1 MSEGRV
7 LVVDDDEAFR
17 FAIRKALRRAG
28 FEIDEAGS
36 GEEAIASL
44 TKSPPDAVLL
54 DLRMR
59 GMDGLEVLR
68 RRGGSPARFIVL
80 TGHGSVQAAVEAM
93 QLGAF
98 SFLEKPVDA
107 EELEPLLRQAIGEA
121 RRAREKGAE
130 EVPPLVGRSLAIEQ
144 VRHFVETVGPTD
156 ATVTIFGE
164 TGTGKEVV
172 ARHVHAASKRARG
185 PFVAL
190 NAATVPRDLFESEL
204 FGHKRGSFTG
214 AVADRKGLFRE
225 ADGGTLFIDELAE
238 LPIDSQAKLLRAL
251 ESRKIRAVGDGRETD
266 VDARIVA
273 ATNRDLWAEV
283 AAGRFR
289 EDLYFRLQVFP
300 ILLPPLRSR
309 LDDLGPLA
317 EHLLGRLGFGTLR
330 IDPSALHALQAYDWP
345 GNVRELLN
353 VLRRASLF
361 ADRGVID
368 GELARRMI
376 AASVFGHAGVTS
388 MRHGSERAAGAFAP
402 GAFVPRE
409 EPRRSTYDG
418 ERGPDR
424 SAERGADRISDV
436 GRSGE
441 MPLPES
447 ASLAEVERAH
457 IERVLAAQGGNI
469 TKAAIALGIDRRTLQ
484 RKLKSYGLEGE
495 G

>member
-28 FEIDEAGS
+28 FEVDEAAS
-36 GEEAIASL
+36 GEEAIATL
-44 TKSPPDAVLL
+44 IKSPPDAVLL

-121 RRAREKGAE
+121 RRAREKGAD
-130 EVPPLVGRSLAIEQ
+130 EVPPLVGRSLAIDQ
-144 VRHFVETVGPTD
+144 VRHFIETVGPTD

-172 ARHVHAASKRARG
+172 ARHVHAASKRARA

-251 ESRKIRAVGDGRETD
+251 ESRKVRAVGEGRETD

-273 ATNRDLWAEV
+273 ATNCDLWAEV
-283 AAGRFR
+283 SAGRFR

-330 IDPSALHALQAYDWP
+330 IDPSALDALKSYDWP

-388 MRHGSERAAGAFAP
+388 MRHGSERAGPGTSLPRDRAGLA
-402 GAFVPRE
+402 RT
-409 EPRRSTYDG
+409 SH
-418 ERGPDR
+418 GPDR
-424 SAERGADRISDV
+424 SEDRDRADRGGDRTSDV

-441 MPLPES
+441 TPLPDS